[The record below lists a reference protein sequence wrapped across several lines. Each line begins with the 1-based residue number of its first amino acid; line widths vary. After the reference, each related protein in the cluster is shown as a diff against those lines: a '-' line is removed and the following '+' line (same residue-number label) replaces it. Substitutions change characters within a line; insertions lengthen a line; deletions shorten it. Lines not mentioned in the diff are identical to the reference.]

1 MVLTRSEEATSG
13 PSSAVRAYITQEYTS
28 QGYHCRS
35 ENVSQ
40 GIFEV
45 VLPQVAPGFS
55 LFMADLL
62 DCGVSSVDFR
72 ADAHECRLIVC
83 VDEAAEIPAFVK
95 SSIGMRKWCNYLL
108 FVVVAFIFL
117 VAGLALSKY
126 TGLATLHKDL

>member
-1 MVLTRSEEATSG
+1 M
-13 PSSAVRAYITQEYTS
+13 
-28 QGYHCRS
+28 
-35 ENVSQ
+35 SQ

-95 SSIGMRKWCNYLL
+95 SSIGMRKWCNYILVLL
-108 FVVVAFIFL
+108 LSVGFL
-117 VAGLALSKY
+117 ILGLALSKHAG
-126 TGLATLHKDL
+126 TVPFSKDL

>member
-1 MVLTRSEEATSG
+1 MGLGRSEGASGG
-13 PSSAVRAYITQEYTS
+13 PSTAVRDYISQEYTA

-45 VLPQVAPGFS
+45 VLPQVAPNFS

-83 VDEAAEIPAFVK
+83 VDDAAEIPAFVK
-95 SSIGMRKWCNYLL
+95 SSIGMRKWCQYLIVMLVAALLTAAGLL
-108 FVVVAFIFL
+108 FNGKSVA
-117 VAGLALSKY
+117 
-126 TGLATLHKDL
+126 TDDL

>member
-1 MVLTRSEEATSG
+1 M
-13 PSSAVRAYITQEYTS
+13 
-28 QGYHCRS
+28 
-35 ENVSQ
+35 SQ

-45 VLPQVAPGFS
+45 VLPQVAPNFS

-95 SSIGMRKWCNYLL
+95 NNLGMRKWCQYL
-108 FVVVAFIFL
+108 VVMLLAAFITA
-117 VAGLALSKY
+117 AGLILVYGKSVTAAN
-126 TGLATLHKDL
+126 GDL